1 MAAAFDARTFVRA
14 KRDGARHDAG
24 AVHDFVAAFT
34 SGDVPDYQVAA
45 WLMAVFFR
53 GLDDEE
59 TFALTDAMLH
69 SGDVITL
76 TDLPGPTVDKHSTG
90 GVGDKISLPL
100 APIVAACGA
109 CVPMI

>member
-34 SGDVPDYQVAA
+34 TGDVPDYQVAA

-90 GVGDKISLPL
+90 GVGDKI
-100 APIVAACGA
+100 
-109 CVPMI
+109 